1 VNNYFSPEI
10 PIFGKLNFNFSD
22 MNQKNRKSI
31 IGSFRIIAA
40 LWLVCA
46 AATLSAQTRILEGR
60 LLNLAGEPVVGATGV
75 LGTNNKETSVT
86 GIDGYYI
93 FTTTQNPTNISITPQ
108 DVSKLTNGPVRR
120 EIVDLT
126 GKIIDSQEGFLGV
139 GDELDGFSSAVHLKH
154 HSVYIQRLMDSKG
167 GSVTQRFVSVPNTVD
182 QIFNETKAIL
192 KSASAEVGQN
202 TIQNFNADFS
212 GPTFKDTVFVL
223 PIVRTEMSAYN
234 DLRMNEIAVL
244 HSRYQTKLDTI
255 VNSPVIELDM
265 TKIWKDDDFK
275 NLEFEVSGLSGNYVQ
290 IDKQQNK
297 IILDRRIAPTK
308 GNFSI
313 TAKDG
318 SSRAKPFNVSYNVSA
333 MELDLIVRNSVTSEL
348 LDDADIYLNSFDN
361 HLKLAE
367 LIKDENGYVR
377 LYAQPGQT
385 NIVRVDRE
393 KYGFADATSKSDT
406 IKAFVAPSDF
416 PMAFYN
422 DLNRGTGVIEVV
434 KWEEGKQLTMKVLTI
449 DEGTKLPLPESKY
462 KELSDFGLTLENMM
476 KEKGIDDKPFSSM
489 KVEYINSIDYE
500 NLTNNAL
507 YITWNSNIPAQGFI
521 GFWYMD
527 ADPNNYVNLRNFT
540 ACRIRIR
547 NNMGEIN
554 TFITKLQEYM
564 SAFYGKG
571 PPRHETIPEDGSLFR
586 EGEAKNYIT
595 NSDVKIIK
603 HHINQPNG
611 SWYTND
617 AGKNVGIEVTKDA
630 AKKNN
635 VNELIPKL
643 EYFR

>member
-1 VNNYFSPEI
+1 
-10 PIFGKLNFNFSD
+10 
-22 MNQKNRKSI
+22 MNRKLT
-31 IGSFRIIAA
+31 IGSFRIVAV

-46 AATLSAQTRILEGR
+46 AATLSAQTRTLEGR

-126 GKIIDSQEGFLGV
+126 GKIIDSQEGYLGV
-139 GDELDGFSSAVHLKH
+139 GYELDGFSSAVHIKH
-154 HSVYIQRLMDSKG
+154 HSVYIQRLTDSNG
-167 GSVTQRFVSVPNTVD
+167 ETITQKFVSVPNTVD
-182 QIFNETKAIL
+182 QILNETKAIL
-192 KSASAEVGQN
+192 KSANADVGQN

-212 GPTFKDTVFVL
+212 GPTFKDTVLVL
-223 PIVRTEMSAYN
+223 PIVRTAMSAYN
-234 DLRMNEIAVL
+234 DLRVNEIAVL
-244 HSRYQTKLDTI
+244 HSRYQTTLDTI

-265 TKIWKDDDFK
+265 TKIWKDDDYK
-275 NLEFEVSGLSGNYVQ
+275 NLEFEVSGLSGSYVQ
-290 IDKQQNK
+290 IVREQNK

-318 SSRAKPFNVSYNVSA
+318 SSRAKPFNVSYNETA

-393 KYGFADATSKSDT
+393 KYGFADATNKSDT
-406 IKAFVAPSDF
+406 IRAFVAPADF

-422 DLNRGTGVIEVV
+422 DLNRTGGFEVV

-449 DEGTKLPLPESKY
+449 DAGTKLPLSESKY
-462 KELSDFGLTLENMM
+462 KELSNFGLTLENMM
-476 KEKGIDDKPFSSM
+476 KEKGINDKPFSSM

-500 NLTNNAL
+500 NLSDNTL
-507 YITWNSNIPAQGFI
+507 YIVWNANIPAQGFI
-521 GFWYMD
+521 GFKFKYP
-527 ADPNNYVNLRNFT
+527 DPNNYVNLRYFHD
-540 ACRIRIR
+540 CRVQIR

-564 SAFYGKG
+564 SVFYGKG